1 MNFTT
6 DDERGSRRQLR
17 IPMRMTMSL
26 QKTRTI
32 DDGVEQEDEE
42 CSTMT
47 PFPRVRGCDHMIP
60 VLLQLLYVWLSKLW
74 SLFGSLLSYGTYY
87 LGYPKRDPNS
97 DSHPHILPSCQPE
110 TKTSTLHSSTMLC
123 RPSEFWPTGTAKKE
137 SCCGVGQVSQ

>member
-87 LGYPKRDPNS
+87 LGYPKRNPNLTTT
-97 DSHPHILPSCQPE
+97 HMTTILSPIHLIIGSFGPLG
-110 TKTSTLHSSTMLC
+110 KL
-123 RPSEFWPTGTAKKE
+123 
-137 SCCGVGQVSQ
+137 